1 LALLSPQRSKL
12 LPDLPTY
19 KEAGYPEMDEGGWFG
34 LLAPAKTPRAVVL
47 KINAAA
53 HQAMQDPAFKAR
65 SDAIDGIPMAN
76 TPEQFGEQ
84 IKKALARYQRIAKSA
99 NIQLD

>member
-1 LALLSPQRSKL
+1 
-12 LPDLPTY
+12 
-19 KEAGYPEMDEGGWFG
+19 
-34 LLAPAKTPRAVVL
+34 
-47 KINAAA
+47 
-53 HQAMQDPAFKAR
+53 MQDPAFKAR
-65 SDAIDGIPMAN
+65 SDAIDGISMAN